1 MKKNIAVLLFISII
15 VFVSWN
21 THRMAGFGFPIPW
34 PDESSFVWPAI
45 SFAEK
50 GTMFAPQINPERTL
64 MWMPPGYMMILGGI
78 LKFTEFTPELT
89 RWVSWACVMMAFIIF
104 SYWLLQFR
112 LWFLTIPLAAGVF
125 LNGTFTVAGNITRM
139 DSMVLLLAVVAFLLL
154 WSGRQLIGFF
164 ILFLTPLVHPNGMYF
179 LTLALLARI
188 FVNPTH
194 EKPKICPIFILSGLV
209 LSAWVF
215 YAFHVAENWG
225 AFIKDMNRQF
235 GLKGQSEPF
244 GMLFTFPRILYVL
257 IFAGSFFY
265 CAIKK
270 SQLVW
275 FVGFGAAAMATS
287 LMGQEMWY
295 LIFRH
300 IGFVVLA
307 SMVLWAIPFQNNW
320 VGKVCVGVTVILI
333 WFSFHRQ
340 KIIPNPI
347 GYPDGLTFFH
357 DGMVLNRST
366 PYITDGDI
374 HVVSEKIK
382 NEFPAGSNARI
393 VFFPAG
399 DGLFFIDKLGDH
411 ASPYDP
417 TFTKTP
423 ADGFIVHVSRHRYQW
438 WSDWEKIILPQPN
451 GLESSLIPGNLAPFY
466 TRDSSEKWF
475 FIKEKKV
482 SPVRY

>member
-1 MKKNIAVLLFISII
+1 
-15 VFVSWN
+15 
-21 THRMAGFGFPIPW
+21 MAGFGFPIPW
-34 PDESSFVWPAI
+34 PDESSFVWPSI

-89 RWVSWACVMMAFIIF
+89 RWISWACVMMTFIIF
-104 SYWLLQFR
+104 SYWLAQFR

-139 DSMVLLLAVVAFLLL
+139 DSMVLLLALVAFLLL

-164 ILFLTPLVHPNGMYF
+164 VLFLTPLVHPNGMYF

-188 FVNPTH
+188 FVNPGH
-194 EKPKICPIFILSGLV
+194 EKPKTRPILVLSGLI
-209 LSAWVF
+209 LSAWIV
-215 YAFHVAENWG
+215 YGFHVAENW
-225 AFIKDMNRQF
+225 APFIKDMNRQF
-235 GLKGQSEPF
+235 GLKGESDPF
-244 GMLFTFPRILYVL
+244 GMLFTFPRIFYVL

-265 CAIKK
+265 FAIKK
-270 SQLVW
+270 SQIIW

-307 SMVLWAIPFQNNW
+307 CMGLWAVSFHNHW
-320 VGKVCVGVTVILI
+320 GVKVLVGVAVFLILL
-333 WFSFHRQ
+333 FFHRQ
-340 KIIPNPI
+340 KIIPNLMR
-347 GYPDGLTFFH
+347 YPEGLTFFH
-357 DGMVLNRST
+357 DGMLLNPSP
-366 PYITDGDI
+366 PYITDSDI
-374 HVVSEKIK
+374 DAVSEKIK
-382 NEFPAGSNARI
+382 NEFPAGSNARV

-423 ADGFIVHVSRHRYQW
+423 ADGFVVHVSRHRYQW
-438 WSDWEKIILPQPN
+438 WSQWKKIVLPQPG
-451 GLESSLIPGNLAPFY
+451 GLDFSLVPVKLPPFH
-466 TRDSSEKWF
+466 TRDASEKWF
-475 FIKEKKV
+475 FIKERKEA
-482 SPVRY
+482 PVRY